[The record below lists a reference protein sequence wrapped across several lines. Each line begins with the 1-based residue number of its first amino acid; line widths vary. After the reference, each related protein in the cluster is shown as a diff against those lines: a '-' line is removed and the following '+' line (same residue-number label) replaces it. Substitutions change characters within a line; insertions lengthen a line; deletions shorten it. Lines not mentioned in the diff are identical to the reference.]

1 MDNISEDIN
10 MAKSLKSLLLSK
22 LQKKA
27 YQIIQTLY
35 FILETDIKIT
45 LLKDFFNRDTQ
56 ILICTNATDMGIDI
70 PNIKCVI

>member
-1 MDNISEDIN
+1 

-35 FILETDIKIT
+35 FMLETDIKIT
-45 LLKDFFNRDTQ
+45 LLKDFFNRDTR